1 MRDIGTAINFLHNI
15 NIAHRDIKVK
25 KALNGLAVPY
35 LSEILVLLKQSGDSE
50 VTQPTFSVVA
60 PRLWNQL
67 PLDFIVGCGLL

>member
-1 MRDIGTAINFLHNI
+1 MRDIGTAINFLHSI

-50 VTQPTFSVVA
+50 VTQPTLGWRGFFCRRTPTLEPASS
-60 PRLWNQL
+60 
-67 PLDFIVGCGLL
+67 